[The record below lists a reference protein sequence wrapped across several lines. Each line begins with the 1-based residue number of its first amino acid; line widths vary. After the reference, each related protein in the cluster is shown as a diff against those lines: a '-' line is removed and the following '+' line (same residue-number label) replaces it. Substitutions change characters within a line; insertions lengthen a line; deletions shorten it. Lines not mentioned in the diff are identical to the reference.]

1 MSNTKN
7 NICFEHEVP
16 QLFVISHVEKWII
29 YHKKE
34 RERTIIDLLNQALD
48 RDDEN
53 LRINTEYEQNNYDFN
68 DFNKNYLSSFRRQLR
83 EYRFVRTMKMLRTSH
98 ITKFF
103 YRSITKVARSKHE
116 YTSIICILQNLR
128 FRFNVFSSRTRLR
141 CEARIILFIF
151 IFISIDFSS
160 IIQIYTQNS
169 KLRQKQTI
177 SNRTTHSSSYKWK
190 MRESHN
196 KYDFE

>member
-1 MSNTKN
+1 MK
-7 NICFEHEVP
+7 IFEST
-16 QLFVISHVEKWII
+16 QNMN
-29 YHKKE
+29 
-34 RERTIIDLLNQALD
+34 RTIMISMISTKTICRHFVD
-48 RDDEN
+48 
-53 LRINTEYEQNNYDFN
+53 NYAN
-68 DFNKNYLSSFRRQLR
+68 IVSFAQWKCCEHLISVIF
-83 EYRFVRTMKMLRTSH
+83 YCF
-98 ITKFF
+98 ITKA
-103 YRSITKVARSKHE
+103 ARSKHE

-151 IFISIDFSS
+151 IFIPIDFSS
-160 IIQIYTQNS
+160 IIQIYTKIRNCDN
-169 KLRQKQTI
+169 KQTI